1 MEVEKAGMRKV
12 RVKEQIDNMEKMVL
26 VVRMPKKESD

>member
-1 MEVEKAGMRKV
+1 MEVEKAGMRKDQ
-12 RVKEQIDNMEKMVL
+12 VKEQIDNMETMVL